1 MNELTILKDVVS
13 QMKQLDGKT
22 VKFYYGTELDIN
34 GYLSQSDGNKY
45 PLIYLITPYTL
56 TDGFINDGD
65 LTFVIAIRNMEVSMP
80 NTKRAE
86 LTFPILYEL
95 YKDFKKKLNFNSF
108 VTIED
113 DKIRRTTYFGYKI
126 NKNEK
131 NETIDIWDA
140 LSVRV
145 ENIKFKL
152 NSNC

>member
-1 MNELTILKDVVS
+1 MNELTILRDVVS
-13 QMKQLDGKT
+13 EMKQLDGKS
-22 VKFYYGTELDIN
+22 VKFYYGTEMDIN

-65 LTFVIAIRNMEVSMP
+65 LTFIIAIRNMEVSMP

-95 YKDFKKKLNFNSF
+95 YEDFKKRLNFNGF

-140 LSVRV
+140 LSIRV

>member
-13 QMKQLDGKT
+13 EMEQLDGKS
-22 VKFYYGTELDIN
+22 VKFYYGTESDIN

-45 PLIYLITPYTL
+45 PLIYLITPYVL
-56 TDGFINDGD
+56 TDGFINDGN

-95 YKDFKKKLNFNSF
+95 YKDFKKKLNFNGF

-113 DKIRRTTYFGYKI
+113 DKISRTTYFGYKI

-140 LSVRV
+140 LSIRV

-152 NSNC
+152 NNNC